1 MLGLTRKKELA
12 VMNETL
18 DPKTAEMLDNI
29 VKTQRRLE
37 EVEYECHSLS
47 AALDKAERENEF
59 LRASLSAC
67 ERKRD
72 MFQRHAVA
80 LFTRLVDII
89 PVIRSHADIIE
100 KALAEAKE
108 EAIHMR
114 TRVSP
119 EEMEKGI
126 QDIALQSIEPQVRKE
141 D

>member
-1 MLGLTRKKELA
+1 MDTTT
-12 VMNETL
+12 V

-37 EVEYECHSLS
+37 EVERDNFNLS
-47 AALDKAERENEF
+47 HMVDKSERENEF

-89 PVIRSHADIIE
+89 PAIRSHADVIE
-100 KALAEAKE
+100 AALKDAKVEAMQVSKPAPMQPGE
-108 EAIHMR
+108 LERAIGQ
-114 TRVSP
+114 T
-119 EEMEKGI
+119 
-126 QDIALQSIEPQVRKE
+126 ALESTEPVIRKE